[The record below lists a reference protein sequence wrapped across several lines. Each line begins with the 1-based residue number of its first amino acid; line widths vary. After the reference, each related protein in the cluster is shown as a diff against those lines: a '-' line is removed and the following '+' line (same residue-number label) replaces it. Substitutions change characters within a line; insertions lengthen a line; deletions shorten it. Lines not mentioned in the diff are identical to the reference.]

1 MDKPLAELAAYFQS
15 KSRLP
20 DHALVQLTEA
30 ARATGSRWEDIAAA
44 CGIQTYQDLAGV
56 VYRITGETGADLLF
70 STTQYAV
77 EQLTGSQRRWL
88 GYLHEVVELIG
99 RDPEAGGDGFDTL
112 SRARGRAIAVIA
124 NHHNLLLA
132 LPGPGAGLTA
142 SDRARL
148 DALTGPRPLQGAR

>member
-1 MDKPLAELAAYFQS
+1 MVKRESWLSVTPEPERELPEAVATLRAGGPPPAGTIDAERARIE
-15 KSRLP
+15 RL
-20 DHALVQLTEA
+20 V
-30 ARATGSRWEDIAAA
+30 
-44 CGIQTYQDLAGV
+44 
-56 VYRITGETGADLLF
+56 
-70 STTQYAV
+70 
-77 EQLTGSQRRWL
+77 LTGSQRRWL